1 LDGLTDV
8 SITAIPAAFPDGSF
22 TATPR
27 TGPVG
32 TCGRV
37 LPWPIGLGSVLESWN
52 WKIPPGGTLVSNTF
66 MPIVPAAVAG
76 GVGVA
81 TGVGMGVGVGPP
93 ALALPPPQPQQALI
107 VRAKMRTQN
116 FSIRTDRFFSCSIIH
131 KLPGRAG
138 LVPANNSSSQRT
150 MWPTR
155 VRHLFRILN
164 PQLSLFR
171 L

>member
-1 LDGLTDV
+1 MFDGLTDV

-52 WKIPPGGTLVSNTF
+52 WKIPPGGTLVFKTAI
-66 MPIVPAAVAG
+66 PIVPAGKGA

-81 TGVGMGVGVGPP
+81 VGAGVGVG
-93 ALALPPPQPQQALI
+93 
-107 VRAKMRTQN
+107 
-116 FSIRTDRFFSCSIIH
+116 
-131 KLPGRAG
+131 
-138 LVPANNSSSQRT
+138 
-150 MWPTR
+150 
-155 VRHLFRILN
+155 
-164 PQLSLFR
+164 
-171 L
+171 